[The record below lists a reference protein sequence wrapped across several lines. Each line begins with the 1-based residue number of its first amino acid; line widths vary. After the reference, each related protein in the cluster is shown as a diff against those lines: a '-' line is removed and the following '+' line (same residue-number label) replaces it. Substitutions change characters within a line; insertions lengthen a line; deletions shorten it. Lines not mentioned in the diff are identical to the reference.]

1 MFITF
6 FVVMIAMAI
15 AIVILLKV
23 LNLPRNIAVL
33 FFTMPLL
40 MCISPTITFVGG
52 LLASKIAP
60 DPSLATL
67 PLTVMIIGTATSTF
81 LVSWLSSAY
90 GRKRATNIGFV
101 LAFCG
106 TLLAMIAAL
115 YGLFYVLLIA
125 TFLLGGSL
133 AFAQQMRFAA
143 IESVHPDHAAK
154 VISALMLSGIF
165 AAMIGPEMALMA
177 KDWLDSPYGY
187 AGSFLGLASLLLL
200 SVMVFQLFKN
210 PEITNDQ
217 PKEQAVRPLTTIIK
231 QPIFIIALS
240 SAAIGYGLMSFIM
253 TATPLSMH
261 TMNGH
266 SLIDTKWVIQS
277 HIAAMYLPSLFT
289 GVLIKRFHSAKILI
303 VGTAMFAL
311 VSLIALMGQQVVH
324 YWWALVILGI
334 GWNFLFITGTV
345 LLPESYHPSERFKVQ
360 AINDFSIFAVQALA
374 SLLAGWILFK
384 SNWDTLVYTIMP
396 FILIMAL
403 VCSWHYRNRQRTS
416 Q

>member
-1 MFITF
+1 MFITLF
-6 FVVMIAMAI
+6 AVMVAMAI
-15 AIVILLKV
+15 ALVILLKT
-23 LNLPRNIAVL
+23 LKLPRNIAVL
-33 FFTMPLL
+33 FFSMPLL

-81 LVSWLSSAY
+81 LVSWLSSNF
-90 GRKRATNIGFV
+90 GRKQATNIGFLMALIGTV
-101 LAFCG
+101 LAM
-106 TLLAMIAAL
+106 LAAL
-115 YGLFYVLLIA
+115 YALFYVLLVA

-143 IESVHPDHAAK
+143 IESVHKDHAAK

-165 AAMIGPEMALMA
+165 AAMIGPEIALMG

-187 AGSFLGLASLLLL
+187 AGSFLGLAILLII
-200 SVMVFQLFKN
+200 SVLVFQLFKD
-210 PEITNDQ
+210 PVLAHDEHSDEPARSLVLI
-217 PKEQAVRPLTTIIK
+217 VK

-261 TMNGH
+261 DMNGH
-266 SLIDTKWVIQS
+266 SLVDTKWVIQS
-277 HIAAMYLPSLFT
+277 HIAAMFLPSLFT

-303 VGTAMFAL
+303 IGTFMFAV
-311 VSLIALMGQQVVH
+311 VSVIALMGQQVIH

-345 LLPESYHPSERFKVQ
+345 LLPESYHASERFKVQ
-360 AINDFSIFAVQALA
+360 ALNDFTIFAVQAMA

-384 SNWDTLVYTIMP
+384 SNWDSLVYTTMP
-396 FILIMAL
+396 FIGIMAL
-403 VCSWHYRNRQRTS
+403 VCMWHYKNRQRS
-416 Q
+416 QQ